1 MVNRRGQKVV
11 IFIPN
16 LIEQKVNCTSLGT
29 SSQTIITNIPE
40 DVLDSISDNNQL
52 IDFVAS
58 DKIANNNTS
67 SNDNDA
73 LSNTTSTDIH
83 DMLTQERKKQKEY
96 IY

>member
-16 LIEQKVNCTSLGT
+16 LIEQKANCTSLGT
-29 SSQTIITNIPE
+29 SSQAVITNIPE
-40 DVLDSISDNNQL
+40 NVLDSISDNNQL

-58 DKIANNNTS
+58 DKIANKNTS

-96 IY
+96 IC

>member
-16 LIEQKVNCTSLGT
+16 LIEQKANCTSLGT
-29 SSQTIITNIPE
+29 SSQAIITN
-40 DVLDSISDNNQL
+40 

-58 DKIANNNTS
+58 DKIANKNTS